1 MADDRT
7 FTLIGNFTDNITP
20 ALEGINRSLAQT
32 KRAFE
37 SFGSKRGG
45 VTTLTKSFGKVISAH
60 KILTTEVGNLRSE
73 MQKSFATIREYNK
86 LMGKAIGANI
96 RMQRSTAQAFGQQA
110 REIAATNAQ
119 LRQRN
124 TLTRTANRARGGGGA
139 GGGGGGGGGGPTRRP
154 PGPPRTP
161 RMGGG
166 YGGGPVRRSGGGGSN
181 FGESVMKYSFAQRV
195 STMVEEGILSG
206 FRVGVSLFQASFK
219 YINDAF
225 KERIEDQMT
234 DLQTAGGYLSIAGR
248 QKNPFIKTLHDSI
261 RFTQSTNKT
270 LAVLAN
276 DLPGDSQD
284 YIEVG
289 KRIGDSIAQ
298 VVDANTKGAM
308 EFAKQLQAERGNE
321 GIYGKIKGDGGSQD
335 VKNTITT
342 IIGELSKKSVIAGF
356 GGSVGAGGIAGPR
369 GVGGIMEQLITNP
382 DMSLAKTS
390 MYASMKDP
398 KILSALK
405 RAMPKLDEAGND
417 LLKRAKIV
425 NDMLNEIASP
435 EMISAMRRSVAG
447 ILEAYKG
454 AFFNPEVGFLGFGRK
469 LTQGAAATSSMIDE
483 MGNYVK
489 IMKDG
494 KEQIATENLSLFEL
508 IGDLMANYGAI
519 LKPLVDNLYLI
530 FDPLKELGNVLSKAR
545 EYSIKLFHQFRNY
558 VAGLEGLGK
567 DFKGTT
573 NFRASL
579 LTLTNLFTNMG
590 IFSETDFSRLQKI
603 LKDPNKSMGD
613 LGKVFNEIV
622 STFFNSD
629 AAKKLGEFFGTLL
642 GTIAVELA
650 KMTGFFANRVG
661 GGKLMGGIAGAF
673 DAAGG
678 GKAISQIFADIY
690 KILFDALLK
699 VLPKIPVEAY
709 AFGAALL
716 LIPVLVQGLAF
727 KLFDVV
733 EALVLAAGRSIRES
747 GKEALTKMKGKTSR
761 ITAGQISPFA
771 SNIAPTN
778 LSAAVKSASFRALP
792 RVAKVNPQFPNV
804 AMGGVHRG
812 VGGVTGPFTPPKS
825 LFQSPVDAAAK
836 ASEGRV
842 NKYMAQL
849 DASNAIARKN
859 EPNRILKTLNNL
871 EDRFVKLGD
880 SIKNLPSLLKSKG
893 TGFVKGLKNIPGGVQ
908 NYKLDAALRLK
919 QVTTVDGAL
928 RGLATTSS
936 KVAFGFGAILAVV
949 EGVIKFVETGD
960 IFAGLGAGAGPVV
973 GSMIGFAIAGPLGSF
988 IGSFIGSMDEVTE
1001 PLADAFRALW
1011 SALTTTWDVLVQ
1023 VGGDLLGMLNGMVT
1037 WIPGVSKGFNLLRF
1051 AMFAL
1056 LSPFKML
1063 EIGIL
1068 GIYELY
1074 LTLKKKFTGG
1084 LSPEE
1089 QKRLDEQ
1096 RAKKA
1101 SNELIIQARQ
1111 SVNVSLKTQEQ
1122 EELKK
1127 LEKAKTDEERK
1138 GIEMYLY
1145 SIRKLQATDYAN
1157 KADYEKKPS
1166 AAAQVPAAFAL
1177 NSPAAIPQEVKTT
1190 ANSTAALNQ
1199 KATTQ
1204 VAHVAAVSKNSV
1216 ITNVTL
1222 GNIRLGLV
1230 AISNKLT
1237 NIQTALL
1244 GDLNSM
1250 QAGIKSISNLLHS
1263 GNMKVKTDGLFGGG
1277 PMGTATGNL
1286 GRAQNMA
1293 GQMGL
1298 GLTSHF
1304 RAGDKGYH
1312 GLGRAMDFSN
1322 DTVGRGTPQQMAF
1335 AKAMIANYGS
1345 TIKELIYTP
1354 LGFGIKDGA
1363 QVPLSYWGAKTNA
1376 MHYNHVHVAFAGGP
1390 EEGRMFNSK
1399 AAAGGWENS
1408 MVPGSVKVDSFTR
1421 NSSEGF
1427 GQNTYGDIIVN
1438 VSAGGTSDPNQLAE
1452 IVARKIGDAITKA
1465 QSSILFG

>member
-20 ALEGINRSLAQT
+20 ALEKINRSLAQT

-45 VTTLTKSFGKVISAH
+45 IDNLTKNLGKVIGAH
-60 KILTTEVGNLRSE
+60 KRLTTEVGNLRSE
-73 MQKSFATIREYNK
+73 MQKSFSTINQYNK
-86 LMGKAIGANI
+86 LMGKAVGANM

-110 REIAATNAQ
+110 REISQANSQ
-119 LRQRN
+119 LRQYQALSR
-124 TLTRTANRARGGGGA
+124 RVNRG

-154 PGPPRTP
+154 PGPPRAPRAP
-161 RMGGG
+161 RMSGG
-166 YGGGPVRRSGGGGSN
+166 YGGGGGGGGGPIRRGGGGGSG
-181 FGESVMKYSFAQRV
+181 FGEKIMEYSFAQRIA
-195 STMVEEGILSG
+195 TIAEQGIVSG
-206 FRVGVSLFQASFK
+206 FQLGVALFQTTFK
-219 YINDAF
+219 YIGDSF

-234 DLQTAGGYLSIAGR
+234 DLQAAGGYLSIAGR
-248 QKNPFIKTLHDSI
+248 QKNPFVKNLTESI
-261 RFTQSTNKT
+261 RFTQTTNKT
-270 LAVLAN
+270 LAKLAN
-276 DLPGDSQD
+276 DLPGDTQD

-289 KRIGDSIAQ
+289 KRIGDSVAQ
-298 VVDANTKGAM
+298 LVDFDKKGAA
-308 EFAKQLQAERGNE
+308 EFAKRLQIGNE
-321 GIYGKIKGDGGSQD
+321 GIYKNQKIKGDGGSED
-335 VKNTITT
+335 IKSTITT
-342 IIGELSKKSVIAGF
+342 IIGELTKKTVISGF
-356 GGSVGAGGIAGPR
+356 GGSVG
-369 GVGGIMEQLITNP
+369 VGGIKGPNSLAGIMERLITDP
-382 DMSLAKTS
+382 SMSLGKIS
-390 MYASMKDP
+390 KYAATFDP
-398 KILSALK
+398 KVLSALK
-405 RAMPKLDEAGND
+405 RAMPKLDEAGAD
-417 LLKRAKIV
+417 LLKRAEIV
-425 NDMLNEIASP
+425 NAMLDEIATP

-454 AFFNPEVGFLGFGRK
+454 AFLNPEVGFLGFGRK
-469 LTQGAAATSSMIDE
+469 LTEGGAATSSMVDE

-519 LKPLVDNLYLI
+519 LKPLVDNLFEI

-545 EYSIKLFHQFRNY
+545 EASIKVFHQFRNY

-590 IFSETDFSRLQKI
+590 IFSEGDFSRLQKI
-603 LKDPNKSMGD
+603 LVDPNKSMKD
-613 LGKVFNEIV
+613 LGKVFSEIAN
-622 STFFNSD
+622 TFFNSD

-642 GTIAVELA
+642 ATIAKEIA
-650 KMTGFFANRVG
+650 QMTGFISKRLGA
-661 GGKLMGGIAGAF
+661 GKLMGGFTSAF
-673 DAAGG
+673 NAAGG
-678 GKAISQIFADIY
+678 GEAVSQIFQDIFTT
-690 KILFDALLK
+690 LFDNLRKIFIAAPWQAKVFAGAVL
-699 VLPKIPVEAY
+699 VLPVVA
-709 AFGAALL
+709 
-716 LIPVLVQGLAF
+716 QGLGFALASALIAGAK
-727 KLFDVV
+727 KL
-733 EALVLAAGRSIRES
+733 ASGLAGLPI
-747 GKEALTKMKGKTSR
+747 GKEALAKMKGKTSR

-771 SNIAPTN
+771 STIPNNTRKAGVSNP
-778 LSAAVKSASFRALP
+778 SFRAIP
-792 RVAKVNPQFPNV
+792 SVARTNAQFPNV
-804 AMGGVHRG
+804 AIPGGVHRG

-836 ASEGRV
+836 AENAKFSARL
-842 NKYMAQL
+842 QL
-849 DASNAIARKN
+849 MKNNDAINFKN
-859 EPNRILKTLNNL
+859 NPLGKIFGKLKT
-871 EDRFVKLGD
+871 FMG
-880 SIKNLPSLLKSKG
+880 G
-893 TGFVKGLKNIPGGVQ
+893 MTGATGAG
-908 NYKLDAALRLK
+908 YAADAGARLK

-928 RGLATTSS
+928 KGLATNAG
-936 KVAFGFGAILAVV
+936 KVSFGLGALFAVV
-949 EGVIKFVETGD
+949 EGAMKFFETGD
-960 IFAGLGAGAGPVV
+960 IFAGLGAGAGPVL
-973 GSMIGFAIAGPLGSF
+973 GAAIGFALLGPLGAF
-988 IGSFIGSMDEVTE
+988 IGQFIGSMTEVTE

-1011 SALTTTWDVLVQ
+1011 STLTTVGEILGQ
-1023 VGGDLLGMLNGMVT
+1023 VGGDLLGMLGGLIT
-1037 WIPGVSKGFNLLRF
+1037 LIPGVSKGFNILRF

-1056 LSPFKML
+1056 LSPFKLL

-1074 LTLKKKFTGG
+1074 LTLKKQFTGG

-1089 QKRLDEQ
+1089 QNRLNEQ
-1096 RAKKA
+1096 RMQKAKDEFTIQGRQA
-1101 SNELIIQARQ
+1101 SGY
-1111 SVNVSLKTQEQ
+1111 SLKTQEL

-1138 GIEMYLY
+1138 RIEMYLY
-1145 SIRKLQATDYAN
+1145 TIRKLQGTDYEN
-1157 KADYEKKPS
+1157 KPGKGATPAAVPS
-1166 AAAQVPAAFAL
+1166 AFAPATVPSAFAL
-1177 NSPAAIPQEVKTT
+1177 NSPAAIPQEIKTT
-1190 ANSTAALNQ
+1190 ASSTAQLNQ

-1222 GNIRLGLV
+1222 GNIRLGLI

-1250 QAGIKSISNLLHS
+1250 QAGIKSISNLLQS
-1263 GNMKVKTDGLFGGG
+1263 GSLKVKTDGLFGGG

-1298 GLTSHF
+1298 QLTSHF

-1322 DTVGRGTPQQMAF
+1322 GINTPQQMAF

-1345 TIKELIYTP
+1345 SIKELIYTP

-1363 QVPLSYWGAKTNA
+1363 QVPLSYWGEKTNA

-1427 GQNTYGDIIVN
+1427 GQNTYGDIVVN
-1438 VSAGGTSDPNQLAE
+1438 VSAGATSDPNQLAE
-1452 IVARKIGDAITKA
+1452 IVARKIGQAIA
-1465 QSSILFG
+1465 DVQSSSLFV